1 MDRVTGKL
9 TVFFEKPFG
18 VGGFERTEAGRLS
31 ACRVTFD
38 AEPKEYEV
46 RAFVLENY
54 YKLTFSPSVE
64 VGLKSKSTDRERLNR
79 SGNANSDNRNEN
91 RNTGAGNAS
100 VFQIIRK
107 YRSILEKECRN
118 MYYIMSHSFVE
129 YRI

>member
-46 RAFVLENY
+46 RAFVQYEIAAGFAITAGGTENIIQ
-54 YKLTFSPSVE
+54 S
-64 VGLKSKSTDRERLNR
+64 SKQRRTK
-79 SGNANSDNRNEN
+79 G
-91 RNTGAGNAS
+91 
-100 VFQIIRK
+100 
-107 YRSILEKECRN
+107 
-118 MYYIMSHSFVE
+118 
-129 YRI
+129 